1 MQERKRKNGRFV
13 LLSVSSRTFLLLGEL
28 DASPRALTIR
38 APAPRLGVEF
48 LWRDI
53 GENNHGELTSSLMAF
68 CILVFPQFHD
78 TIYF

>member
-48 LWRDI
+48 LS
-53 GENNHGELTSSLMAF
+53 HGFLHSGFSS
-68 CILVFPQFHD
+68 VP
-78 TIYF
+78 